1 MPKKLTIEEFI
12 SKSKVKH
19 GDMYGYS
26 EVEYIT
32 SLNKVNIICKKH
44 GVFEQWYYHHYK
56 EGCGC
61 PKCGKL
67 SAIEILKQTP
77 TGWSHSDWIK
87 SALKFVSNLISSAS
101 KISS

>member
-44 GVFEQWYYHHYK
+44 GSFLQLRLNPK
-56 EGCGC
+56 ESQRTLVVG
-61 PKCGKL
+61 
-67 SAIEILKQTP
+67 
-77 TGWSHSDWIK
+77 
-87 SALKFVSNLISSAS
+87 
-101 KISS
+101 